1 MPDADMAHHEPI
13 AREEADDVP
22 RTTTDPWRAH
32 RAADEM
38 SGMQLASSDDHQQV
52 DHGIDILAVRS
63 VRGDLER
70 RPPAAVAPIHILNA
84 GKEGHGAHHGVS
96 REAR

>member
-1 MPDADMAHHEPI
+1 MPEADMAIHEPI
-13 AREEADDVP
+13 ARGNDDVP
-22 RTTTDPWRAH
+22 RTTTHPWRAR

-38 SGMQLASSDDHQQV
+38 PGVQLASSDDHQQV

-70 RPPAAVAPIHILNA
+70 GPAAADAPLHILNA
-84 GKEGHGAHHGVS
+84 GRWGHRS
-96 REAR
+96 MD